1 MSTGNLKAKFE
12 QEIKGATPKDTDT
25 LRENICKRGSIP
37 TIGAAPTA
45 KGALGQNPENGV
57 ICLKTL
63 FDSFVRSAQ
72 QGISQLIQHQYRLDL
87 VSARADRLGR
97 TP

>member
-45 KGALGQNPENGV
+45 KGALGQNPENGPV
-57 ICLKTL
+57 TVSSMPL
-63 FDSFVRSAQ
+63 FNPGRGWPATDTKPPAAPRP
-72 QGISQLIQHQYRLDL
+72 RLA
-87 VSARADRLGR
+87 S
-97 TP
+97 TT